1 MEQEM
6 RMLYIERSSDLRW
19 PRVMRWRSVRAQR
32 SVDRGR
38 AGGAIEPRNTNE
50 VRGADA
56 LNKAEGSTAGGVF
69 ASRWQALRGRRTQAR
84 TTSSMRENREIPW
97 SPVGVDDAPSWMV
110 RGVADRCLAGR
121 EGNAEAVIP

>member
-6 RMLYIERSSDLRW
+6 RTLYIERNSDLRW
-19 PRVMRWRSVRAQR
+19 PRVMRWCSVRAQR

-38 AGGAIEPRNTNE
+38 AGGVIEPRNIIE

-69 ASRWQALRGRRTQAR
+69 ASRWRALRGRRSQAR

-97 SPVGVDDAPSWMV
+97 SPVSVDDAPSRMV